1 MTQIFSKRAP
11 FVFAG
16 LFAAAVIVA
25 CGKDTTS
32 PSTPGA
38 IAVATAPPATAQV
51 ASAIPGPSV
60 TVTDAGGSPAVG
72 VVVTF
77 AVTGGGGAIQYSNAT
92 TDAQGIA
99 SSGLWQIGP
108 KVGVNT
114 ATAAVGS
121 VAPLTFTVTSQP
133 GPASTMSVISG
144 NAQQAPPGSTL
155 PTPLTVRVTDAG
167 GNAKPGVAV
176 TFAVT
181 AGGGSLSA
189 TTATTNASGDAVSGS
204 WTLGGCPQSV
214 QTVSASAGTLQTT
227 FTSSSRG
234 TIAPGQTVNGT
245 LATTDCII
253 NGAYAQQYEITGP
266 ALNISLASSAF
277 DAFVN
282 VMDSAATYVGIFND
296 NDPSGGTTNSAIA
309 RLIVGPGLHTITATS
324 ATAGATGP
332 YTLVVSS
339 ASEDL
344 ADCSTTFIAIGTT
357 TNQTLAPSDCKTNY
371 SPAATAAQTGEGVW
385 KNTNA
390 PGDAFLVY
398 IAAGTTVR
406 ISQTAQPLDAAI
418 AFYAPDGSLIFFRD
432 NGGVGVSG
440 TEVINYTS
448 GTSGFYKIVAGSYC
462 VLYNDP
468 YQGGCDYGPYTLSV
482 IKQ

>member
-77 AVTGGGGAIQYSNAT
+77 AVTGGGGAIQYPNAT

-114 ATAAVGS
+114 ATATVGS

-144 NAQQAPPGSTL
+144 NAQQAAPGSTL

-189 TTATTNASGDAVSGS
+189 TTATTNASGDAVSGQ
-204 WTLGGCPQSV
+204 WTLGTGQCIQRV
-214 QTVSASAGTLQTT
+214 NASAGTLQAGFTGST
-227 FTSSSRG
+227 RSSIAVGGTASGDLSATDCVVNGAYADEYDLATPSGAVNISLASAAAGALLQVSNADATQQVASDAATPGALRLITASSSKTVTSTASPGSTGAYTVSVASTSSDVTDCSPVFIEVG
-234 TIAPGQTVNGT
+234 ASTDQT
-245 LATTDCII
+245 LATTDC
-253 NGAYAQQYEITGP
+253 
-266 ALNISLASSAF
+266 
-277 DAFVN
+277 
-282 VMDSAATYVGIFND
+282 
-296 NDPSGGTTNSAIA
+296 
-309 RLIVGPGLHTITATS
+309 
-324 ATAGATGP
+324 
-332 YTLVVSS
+332 
-339 ASEDL
+339 
-344 ADCSTTFIAIGTT
+344 
-357 TNQTLAPSDCKTNY
+357 KTNY
-371 SPAATAAQTGEGVW
+371 AGV
-385 KNTNA
+385 A
-390 PGDAFLVY
+390 GDAFSVY
-398 IAAGTTVR
+398 IPAGIAVR
-406 ISQTAQPLDAAI
+406 ISQTAIPLDALI
-418 AFYAPDGSLIFFRD
+418 AFISPTGALIVERD
-432 NGGVGVSG
+432 NGGVGASG
-440 TEVINYTS
+440 TEVINYTAP
-448 GTSGFYKIVAGSYC
+448 TSGVYKIVASSYC
-462 VLYNDP
+462 LVYNDP
-468 YQGGCDYGPYTLSV
+468 YRANCDYGPYTLSV
-482 IKQ
+482 IKP